1 MEQHGHSRA
10 HPPPEDSSLGGSTM
24 GTGQS
29 PSEQGQR
36 EARDWQGAVGDSRTC
51 PNVGTFHE
59 ARGGGGTCTLGPRS

>member
-10 HPPPEDSSLGGSTM
+10 HPPSEDSSLGGSTV

-36 EARDWQGAVGDSRTC
+36 EARDWQGG
-51 PNVGTFHE
+51 
-59 ARGGGGTCTLGPRS
+59 RGGLEDVPQSGNVP

>member
-36 EARDWQGAVGDSRTC
+36 EARDWQGG
-51 PNVGTFHE
+51 
-59 ARGGGGTCTLGPRS
+59 RGGLEDVPQRGNVP